1 MLKDALISECTTL
14 ATGQDV
20 FIHWGFWGSDTHEQL
35 TASQA
40 SQFCHKAWDHDSFSE
55 IFWLL
60 CEIIFMPLFTFLAFS
75 YARQESALGAARND
89 LPRTYAP
96 AYATGPAYA
105 AGNESTITLPE
116 VAYDQQYPPPPG
128 SPPPFDKSLPAYGLP
143 AYGEEADK
151 KDTDSMRTAVAEDP
165 FADIEGYPRR

>member
-1 MLKDALISECTTL
+1 M
-14 ATGQDV
+14 

-55 IFWLL
+55 TFWPL
-60 CEIIFMPLFTFLAFS
+60 CEIM
-75 YARQESALGAARND
+75 SALGAARND
-89 LPRTYAP
+89 LPTTYSP

-105 AGNESTITLPE
+105 AGNESTITVPE

-128 SPPPFDKSLPAYGLP
+128 SPPPFDFPRT
-143 AYGEEADK
+143 EK
-151 KDTDSMRTAVAEDP
+151 KRIRRTP
-165 FADIEGYPRR
+165 IR